1 MVPADVIELFRT
13 SHDAV
18 PDVIA
23 SAPGRV
29 NLIGEHTDYNGGE
42 VLPIAIEQRTCVAMR
57 KLVSVHRSH
66 AVSSTEEDTGEF
78 DVPNPVRSG
87 RWSDYIAGFYC
98 YWTPA
103 LPAVDIAVTS
113 DVPTGAG
120 LSSSAALEV
129 ATGCAFAALTGKPQ
143 SLRDIA
149 LDGWRVE
156 TQFVGVSCGIMD
168 QFASA
173 LAIEANALHIHCD
186 TMEFEQVPFS
196 TSVLIFD
203 TASPRSL
210 RTSEFNHRQM
220 ECREALYLLRQANPS
235 LEHLAAADPDEIRQ
249 AKLPS
254 TLEQRA
260 LHVSEETR
268 RVREAVRQLRQQGTI
283 DGGLL
288 YQSHASLRDLYQC
301 SSPELDWFVDRAA
314 RVEGVQGARLTGAG
328 WGGCA
333 IALGDR
339 KALAAAGAEIAADY
353 RQAFKRD
360 PRVWVTEASQGARM
374 ENENISV
381 AKSARD

>member
-1 MVPADVIELFRT
+1 MVPADVTELFKATYRKKP
-13 SHDAV
+13 DAV
-18 PDVIA
+18 A

-42 VLPIAIEQRTCVAMR
+42 VLPIAIEQRTCIAMR
-57 KLVSVHRSH
+57 KLASGQQSR

-78 DVPNPVRSG
+78 TVPDPVRSG
-87 RWSDYIAGFYC
+87 RWWDYISGFAC
-98 YWTPA
+98 YWTPP
-103 LPAVDIAVTS
+103 LPPVEIAVTS

-129 ATGCAFAALTGKPQ
+129 AAGSAFAALTGKPQ

-149 LDGWRVE
+149 LDAWRVE

-173 LAIEANALHIHCD
+173 LALEGNALHIHCD

-203 TASPRSL
+203 TMSPRSL

-220 ECREALYLLRQANPS
+220 ECREALYLLRNSNPS
-235 LEHLAAADPDEIRQ
+235 LEHLAAAEPDEIRE
-249 AKLPS
+249 AKLPPV
-254 TLEQRA
+254 LENRA

-268 RVREAVRQLRQQGTI
+268 RVRDAVRQLRDKGMI
-283 DGGLL
+283 DGDLL
-288 YQSHASLRDLYQC
+288 YQSHASLRDRYQC
-301 SSPELDWFVDRAA
+301 SSPELDWFVDRASRA
-314 RVEGVQGARLTGAG
+314 KGVEGARLTGAG

-333 IALGDR
+333 IALGARD
-339 KALAAAGAEIAADY
+339 ALAAAGEAIAADY
-353 RQAFKRD
+353 RQAFGRH
-360 PRVWVTEASQGARM
+360 PRVWLTEASQGARI
-374 ENENISV
+374 EPR
-381 AKSARD
+381 A